1 MRVGVLALQGDFAE
15 HEAVLEHLQV
25 ESCRVKNPQ
34 DLGRCDGLILPG
46 GESTVLGMLLES
58 VGLIV
63 PIQDRAKEGM
73 PIFGTCAGMIL
84 LSREITDGRPDQLA
98 LGLID
103 IAVRRNGFGRQIKSF
118 EADVTI
124 PQVDLH
130 PVTAV
135 FIRAPV
141 IDKVG
146 DEVEVLGS
154 VTYRF
159 EAGIERSVPV
169 VCQQDGILATS
180 FHPEL
185 TSDHRLHE
193 YFVNMI
199 ASR

>member
-25 ESCRVKNPQ
+25 ESCRVKNPR
-34 DLGRCDGLILPG
+34 DLAQCDGLILPG

-58 VGLIV
+58 ANLVG
-63 PIQDRAKEGM
+63 PIQDRAKDGM

-84 LSREITDGRPDQLA
+84 VSRDIIDGRPDQLA
-98 LGLID
+98 FGLID

-118 EADVTI
+118 EADVAVGQIGET
-124 PQVDLH
+124 

-146 DEVEVLGS
+146 EEVEVLGS
-154 VTYRF
+154 VTYHF
-159 EAGIERSVPV
+159 ESGVERSVPV
-169 VCQQDGILATS
+169 VCRQDGILATS

-185 TSDHRLHE
+185 TSDRRLHE

-199 ASR
+199 SSR